1 MNTEKDKDLK
11 NRIRYSSSFD
21 IDLLKRFKAVSKRT
35 DVPISKL
42 FDRAMK
48 MLLESMENKEC

>member
-21 IDLLKRFKAVSKRT
+21 IKLLQRFKALSKET
-35 DVPISKL
+35 DVPVSKL

-48 MLLESMENKEC
+48 MLLDSKES